1 MSQHPSLRSASKS
14 KQHRNVFKRY
24 ERLEILEKEEK
35 WKPGDSVFG
44 ILKVKSIKMKVKK
57 EKAAAAPE
65 VKEEEAAV
73 EKQEDATP
81 VANEKKEARK

>member
-14 KQHRNVFKRY
+14 KRHRNVFKRY

-65 VKEEEAAV
+65 VKEEAAV
-73 EKQEDATP
+73 EKQEGAAP
-81 VANEKKEARK
+81 AANEKKEAKK

>member
-1 MSQHPSLRSASKS
+1 
-14 KQHRNVFKRY
+14 
-24 ERLEILEKEEK
+24 LEILEKGEK

-65 VKEEEAAV
+65 VKEEAAV

-81 VANEKKEARK
+81 VANEKREARK